1 MGQEEA
7 ERHSEC
13 PHERDPSG
21 WPESEVPIVLIWEA
35 ILAPRGHLLMS

>member
-13 PHERDPSG
+13 PHERDLSG